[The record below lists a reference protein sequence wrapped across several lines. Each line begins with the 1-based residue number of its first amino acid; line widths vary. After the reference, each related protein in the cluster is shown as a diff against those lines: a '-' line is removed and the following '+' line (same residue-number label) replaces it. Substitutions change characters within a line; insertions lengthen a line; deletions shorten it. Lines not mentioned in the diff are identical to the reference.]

1 LSLKRRVRSD
11 GNMQQL
17 LFIFVI
23 LAFVFYPKGSAS
35 ASNRVSLG
43 GYFKNYFTAL
53 DRPEPEGLAE
63 TQPIIGAV
71 NNRLRLKLFG
81 KISPPISLTLAY
93 DVSPRVQDRSLFEEQ
108 TLDLGFSP
116 QTYRAGDIESRL
128 YPDKDDPVSSFAIF
142 QNLDRA
148 HLTIDAELADIYLGR
163 QAIAWGSARVI
174 NPTDILAPYAFNEL
188 DVEDRM
194 GVDAVRVRVPMGFM
208 GEMDLGCVFGDD
220 FKFENS
226 AAFLRSKFYY
236 RRTDISLLTVAF
248 RENFLAG
255 FDLTRPVGGAGFWLE
270 GGYVLVGALDSDERD
285 QNQDYFRA
293 SLGADYALWSGSYL
307 FAEYHFNEA
316 GASQADD
323 YLNRFEK
330 SAYAEGSVYLLG
342 KHYLAPGLSCQITPL
357 LLLNGQALVNLTDPS
372 VFLMP
377 QVEYN
382 FSEDVYLSAGA
393 YLGLGESPEYLADY
407 GYGPFLRL
415 RSEFGGYPDFYF
427 TSFRVYF

>member
-1 LSLKRRVRSD
+1 
-11 GNMQQL
+11 MQRL

-23 LAFVFYPKGSAS
+23 FAFVFYPKGSAS
-35 ASNRVSLG
+35 ASDRVSLS
-43 GYFKNYFTAL
+43 GYFKNYSTAL
-53 DRPEPEGLAE
+53 DRPEPEGLPD

-81 KISPPISLTLAY
+81 KISPRMSLTLAY
-93 DVSPRVQDRSLFEEQ
+93 DISPRVQDESLFEEQ
-108 TLDLGFSP
+108 ALDLGFDP
-116 QTYRAGDIESRL
+116 QSYRAVDIESRL
-128 YPDKDDPVSSFAIF
+128 YPDEDDPVRSFAIF

-148 HLTIDAELADIYLGR
+148 YLTINAELTDIYLGR

-174 NPTDILAPYAFNEL
+174 NPTDVLVPYAFNEL
-188 DVEDRM
+188 DIEDRI
-194 GVDAVRVRVPMGFM
+194 GVDAVRVRVPVGFM
-208 GEMDLGCVFGDD
+208 GEMDLGYVFGDD

-226 AAFLRSKFYY
+226 AAFLRGKFNY
-236 RRTDISLLTVAF
+236 RRTDISLLAVAF
-248 RENFLAG
+248 RENLLAG

-270 GGYVLVGALDSDERD
+270 GGYVLVGALDSDEHD
-285 QNQDYFRA
+285 QNQDYFRG

-316 GASQADD
+316 GASKSED

-330 SAYAEGSVYLLG
+330 TAYAEGSVYLLG

-357 LLLNGQALVNLTDPS
+357 IVLNSQALVNLTDPS

-382 FSEDVYLSAGA
+382 FSEDIYLSAGA
-393 YLGLGESPEYLADY
+393 YFGLGESPEYLADY

-415 RSEFGGYPDFYF
+415 RSEFGSYPDFYF